1 VTAASAL
8 LSVRRLTVQFGGLT
22 AINDLSL
29 EVRPGEI
36 VGVIGPN
43 GSGKTTLFNCITGLY
58 RATSGSI
65 AFGDPPA
72 EIAHLAPHHIV
83 EAGIS
88 RTFQT
93 LRVFPN
99 LTVLE
104 NVIVGVHCRR
114 RAGVLGA
121 IFRPSWV
128 VSEEADV
135 ARRARELLGIFGDRL
150 LPRTAWPARSLS
162 YANRRRLE
170 IARALATNPSLLL
183 LDEPTA
189 GMNPTEKQ
197 ELTGVIRVIRDR
209 GVTVLLIEHDMRV
222 VMQTADRVIAMN
234 YGERIAEGRPEEVA
248 RDPVVVEAYLGKVA
262 SGA

>member
-1 VTAASAL
+1 VTPL
-8 LSVRRLTVQFGGLT
+8 LAVRHLTVRFGGLT
-22 AINDLSL
+22 ALNGLSL

-58 RATSGSI
+58 RATAGSI
-65 AFGDPPA
+65 AFGNPPA
-72 EIAHLAPHHIV
+72 ETAHLGPHDIV
-83 EAGIS
+83 ERGIS

-93 LRVFPN
+93 LRIFPN
-99 LTVLE
+99 LSVLE
-104 NVIVGVHCRR
+104 NVLVGLHCRR
-114 RAGVLGA
+114 RAGVVGA
-121 IFRPSWV
+121 ILRPSWV
-128 VSEEADV
+128 VTEEAD
-135 ARRARELLGIFGDRL
+135 ATKRALELLAIFGDRL
-150 LPRTAWPARSLS
+150 LPRTTWPARSLS

-170 IARALATNPSLLL
+170 IARALATNPQLLL

-197 ELTGVIRVIRDR
+197 ELTGVIRTIRDR

-234 YGERIAEGRPEEVA
+234 YGERIAEGRPDEVA
-248 RDPVVVEAYLGKVA
+248 RDPVVVEAYLGKMA
-262 SGA
+262 SGAQA

>member
-1 VTAASAL
+1 MSAL
-8 LSVRRLTVQFGGLT
+8 LGVRHLTVRFGGLT
-22 AINDLSL
+22 ALQDLSL

-58 RATSGSI
+58 RASAGSI

-72 EIAHLAPHHIV
+72 ELAHLGPHDIV
-83 EAGIS
+83 ERGIA

-99 LTVLE
+99 LSVLE
-104 NVIVGVHCRR
+104 NVLIGLHCRR

-121 IFRPSWV
+121 IFRPTWV
-128 VSEEADV
+128 VAEEAD
-135 ARRARELLGIFGDRL
+135 AIRRVSELLAIFGDRL
-150 LPRTAWPARSLS
+150 LPRTTWPARSLS

-170 IARALATNPSLLL
+170 IARALATDPRLLL

-197 ELTGVIRVIRDR
+197 ELTGVIRTIRER

-222 VMQTADRVIAMN
+222 VMQTADRVFAMN
-234 YGERIAEGRPEEVA
+234 YGERIAEGRPDEVA
-248 RDPVVVEAYLGKVA
+248 RDPVVVEAYLGKMTSRA
-262 SGA
+262 